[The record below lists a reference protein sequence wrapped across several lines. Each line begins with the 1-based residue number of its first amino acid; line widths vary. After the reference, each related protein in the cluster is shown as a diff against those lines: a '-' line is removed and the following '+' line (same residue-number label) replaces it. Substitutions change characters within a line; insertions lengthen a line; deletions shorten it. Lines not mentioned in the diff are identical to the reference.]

1 MDSYSIFGKKI
12 MNNVDDCLKVIEEN
26 IFDIKLEN
34 NDISNEDEFYV

>member
-1 MDSYSIFGKKI
+1 